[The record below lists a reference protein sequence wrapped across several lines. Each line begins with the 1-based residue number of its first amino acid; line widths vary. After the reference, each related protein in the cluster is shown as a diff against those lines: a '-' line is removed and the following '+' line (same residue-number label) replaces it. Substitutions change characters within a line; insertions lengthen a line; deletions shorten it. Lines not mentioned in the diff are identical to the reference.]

1 MKLANDLI
9 FTNIDTITAFDPTS
23 GNYLFTLDE
32 LTSSTIAHTEETQDI
47 TGKNGRLLSRT
58 KRNKGVTISGTN
70 GIVSGGLMALQTGG
84 EYTDKE
90 DAEVMWSET
99 LTVETKTVS
108 STTTS
113 KATTTWKAVGTAG
126 AEIAELY
133 IKTSSNGLGT
143 ELTQATTLATGK
155 FTYDPSTKT
164 LSFYV
169 DSETGAEIADG
180 TEIYVCYKR
189 KVAAT
194 TLDNDSD
201 VYSGKA
207 MLYVDGLAEDRCSNV
222 YRVQFFFPKVDFT
235 GEFSLE
241 FSDSGQVAH
250 SFEAT
255 AMAGACGAGTKYY
268 TYTVFGANTAD
279 YVESNN

>member
-9 FTNIDTITAFDPTS
+9 FTNIDTITAFDPVT
-23 GNYLFTLDE
+23 GDYMFTLDE
-32 LTSSTIAHTEETQDI
+32 LTSSTIAHTEESQDI
-47 TGKNGRLLSRT
+47 TGKNGRLLSRS

-70 GIVSGGLMALQTGG
+70 GLVSGGLMSLQTGG
-84 EYTDKE
+84 EFVDKA
-90 DAEVMWSET
+90 DAEVMWSES
-99 LTVETKTVS
+99 LTVQNGE
-108 STTTS
+108 
-113 KATTTWKAVGTAG
+113 ATTTWKAVGTAG

-133 IKTSSNGLGT
+133 IKTADQTLGT
-143 ELTQATTLATGK
+143 ELEQAAEAAAGK
-155 FTYDPSTKT
+155 FAYDPTTKK
-164 LSFYV
+164 LSFYSDV
-169 DSETGAEIADG
+169 ANN
-180 TEIYVCYKR
+180 TEVYVCYKR

-194 TLDNDSD
+194 VLENDSD

-207 MLYVDGLAEDRCSNV
+207 MLYVDGLAEDKCSNV

-241 FSDSGQVAH
+241 FSDGNQVAH

-268 TYTVFGANTAD
+268 TYTVFGANAAD
-279 YVESNN
+279 AS